1 MVLWIAMAVLAAAAC
16 LPLLMALARPARS
29 VSATAPALAIYR
41 DQLDEIGRDVERGV
55 VAAGDAEAARTEIAR
70 RLIRAGDAPAEPV
83 APKERLRK
91 LATVAIIAMPVLALG
106 LYLAVGSPRTPD
118 APLASRPDVQAAR
131 EVQALVKKV
140 ETHLAAQPNDGKGW
154 EVLGPVYRRLGRTAD
169 AVKAYTRAIAL
180 LGATAE
186 REGDLGE
193 AIIAASNGA
202 VTPDAHA
209 AFERAHQLAPDD
221 PRPRFYIALG
231 LTQAGRT
238 DEARAAWQAL
248 LANAPADQPWVQ
260 VAEQQL
266 AGLGGPLSSPAANNP
281 PKSNPASAAP
291 ATAASAPPT
300 ATAAVPGPNA
310 ADVAAASAMAPAD
323 RQAMIEGMVAA
334 LAEKLKASPDDAED
348 WARLIR
354 SYVVL
359 GRKADAEA
367 ALTAARKVL
376 SGDAAKL
383 APVEAVATELQLA
396 KAAP

>member
-16 LPLLMALARPARS
+16 LPLLMALARPVR
-29 VSATAPALAIYR
+29 ATPANAPALAIYR
-41 DQLDEIGRDVERGV
+41 DQLNEIGRDVDRGV

-70 RLIRAGDAPAEPV
+70 RLIRAGDAPVEPV
-83 APKERLRK
+83 APQERLRK

-106 LYLAVGSPRTPD
+106 LYLAVGSPKTPD
-118 APLASRPDVQAAR
+118 APLAARPDVQAER
-131 EVQALVKKV
+131 EVLALVNKV
-140 ETHLAAQPNDGKGW
+140 EAHLAAEPNDGKGW
-154 EVLGPVYRRLGRTAD
+154 EVLAPVYRRLGRTAD
-169 AVKAYTRAIAL
+169 AVNAYTKAIAL

-202 VTPDAHA
+202 VTPEANT
-209 AFERAHQLAPDD
+209 AFERARQLAPDD

-238 DEARAAWQAL
+238 DEAHAAWQAL

-266 AGLGGPLSSPAANNP
+266 ARLGGPLPNSPANTP
-281 PKSNPASAAP
+281 AAP
-291 ATAASAPPT
+291 APASS
-300 ATAAVPGPNA
+300 AAVPGPNA
-310 ADVAAASAMAPAD
+310 ADVAAASQMAPAD
-323 RQAMIEGMVAA
+323 RQAMIEGMVAS
-334 LAEKLKASPDDAED
+334 LAEKLKTAPDDPEG

-359 GRKADAEA
+359 GRRADAEA
-367 ALTAARKVL
+367 ALADARKAL
-376 SGDAAKL
+376 AGDATKL
-383 APVEAVATELQLA
+383 APVEATATELGLG
-396 KAAP
+396 KATP